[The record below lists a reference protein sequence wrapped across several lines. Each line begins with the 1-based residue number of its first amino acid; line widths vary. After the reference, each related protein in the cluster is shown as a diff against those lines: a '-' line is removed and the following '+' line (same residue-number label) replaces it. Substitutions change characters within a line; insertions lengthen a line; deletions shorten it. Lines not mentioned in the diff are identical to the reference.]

1 MNYDNNDLSNQYVQ
15 CESTSHMIINH
26 MIQEWFTYQIF
37 DFMIRKNR
45 ICEWMIVYF
54 NC

>member
-1 MNYDNNDLSNQYVQ
+1 MNYDNNNLFNKYVQ

-37 DFMIRKNR
+37 DFMLKKIKFVN
-45 ICEWMIVYF
+45 E
-54 NC
+54 